1 MHLAGSDKVVVCFY
15 CSVMCEVVD
24 FSIRGQRGGMVME
37 RRKGKGVDQ
46 GMKFRVDEVYGS
58 VVGSFSLSASETK
71 GAKRVEPGRC
81 ALAVGTQPLTSIWLE
96 NLCLF

>member
-58 VVGSFSLSASETK
+58 VVGSFSQPVRQRGLNVSNRE
-71 GAKRVEPGRC
+71 GAPWQWGPSR
-81 ALAVGTQPLTSIWLE
+81 
-96 NLCLF
+96 